1 MKKELSADSRIWIY
15 RSDRTFSVEEL
26 NFIENR
32 LDLFCKEWTAHNL
45 ALLADYE
52 IRENKF
58 IILAVDETQ
67 TDASGCSIDKSVKEL
82 KVIED
87 ELKIHLLDKSHLTY
101 WAGNEFKE
109 VHFTEIQSAYE
120 QGSFNEDTFFYNLN
134 IEKLSDLDNKFRLPL
149 RSHWA
154 IKNLSK

>member
-15 RSDRTFSVEEL
+15 RSDRTFSVDEL

-32 LDLFCKEWTAHNL
+32 LNLFCKEWTAHNQ

-67 TDASGCSIDKSVKEL
+67 TDASGCSIDKSVREL

-87 ELKIHLLDKSHLTY
+87 ALKVNLLDKSHLTY
-101 WAGNEFKE
+101 WSGNEFKE
-109 VHFTEIQSAYE
+109 IHFMEIQSAYDS
-120 QGSFNEDTFFYNLN
+120 GSFNDETFFYNLN
-134 IEKLSDLDNKFRLPL
+134 IEKLSDLESKFKLPL
-149 RSHWA
+149 KSHWA
-154 IKNLSK
+154 IKNLVK